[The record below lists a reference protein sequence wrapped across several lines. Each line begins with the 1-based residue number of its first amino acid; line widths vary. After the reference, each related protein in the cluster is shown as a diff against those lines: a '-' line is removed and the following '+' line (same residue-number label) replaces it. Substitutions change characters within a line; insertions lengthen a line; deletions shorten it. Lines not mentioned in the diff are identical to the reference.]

1 MSHGKF
7 GSLPWPALTCP
18 DIGESDSL
26 LGNKILINR
35 NKLALMWPTFIYGLS
50 HKSRPRFCYELSSFG
65 YISWPQCILV
75 IYLHLE
81 IFFMQSPSSSI
92 VLYITP
98 TYTLSIQELIMQRMQ
113 QKLQK
118 SCVMRATSI
127 GLLCPFC
134 SFWTTSSGFPKLL
147 YIYWQTCNYWWFPGH
162 EDIHWY
168 TGLFP
173 LRTGEKGAC
182 LPVLNEQQR

>member
-1 MSHGKF
+1 
-7 GSLPWPALTCP
+7 
-18 DIGESDSL
+18 
-26 LGNKILINR
+26 
-35 NKLALMWPTFIYGLS
+35 
-50 HKSRPRFCYELSSFG
+50 
-65 YISWPQCILV
+65 
-75 IYLHLE
+75 
-81 IFFMQSPSSSI
+81 MQSPSSSI

-147 YIYWQTCNYWWFPGH
+147 YIYWQTCNYGDSLVMRISIDTQGNF
-162 EDIHWY
+162 
-168 TGLFP
+168 L
-173 LRTGEKGAC
+173 
-182 LPVLNEQQR
+182 